1 MTKRAALLGID
12 GLSYSSFMKCSPR
25 FIMALFNS
33 TFRGVIKND
42 RLKDSTVSSWLEIL
56 TMENQEPRIS
66 LEEVPPLPL
75 IQATGAEA
83 VNIPITNP
91 TYGVVSLDFE
101 KVDYFEEIQAVK
113 DAVLRVL
120 KAGKPVVASIT
131 AIDRVVKDGKGDDVK
146 CKVYAKLDEA
156 VKEIVNVADNFILFS
171 PYGELKGNGREPY
184 GVYIASVPRPHEHET
199 VSLVEIGKLFL
210 DLVAH

>member
-1 MTKRAALLGID
+1 MTKRAVLLGVD

-42 RLKDSTVSSWLEIL
+42 RLKDSTTSSWLEVL

-91 TYGVVSLDFE
+91 TYGVVSLNFE

-120 KAGKPVVASIT
+120 KSGKPVVASIT
-131 AIDRVVKDGKGDDVK
+131 AIDRVVKDGRGDGVK
-146 CKVYAKLDEA
+146 CEVYAKVNEA
-156 VKEIVNVADNFILFS
+156 VKEIINVADDFILFS

-199 VSLVEIGKLFL
+199 VSLVEVGRLFL